1 MGCFTFKHGR
11 LFHITEVRQIP
22 FAYDIP
28 IRYINQGNLMNFPA
42 T

>member
-1 MGCFTFKHGR
+1 MGRFTFKHGR
-11 LFHITEVRQIP
+11 LFHIRQIP

-28 IRYINQGNLMNFPA
+28 ITYANKGNCMNFPV